1 MPAGPLQMN
10 YEIAERRASIVS
22 VAGAIDWT
30 NSEELHTVIN
40 QALARNHLGRL
51 VVDLHDVT
59 RIDSTGLG
67 TLLDGLQESKHKSVR
82 FVLCGLGNSIRRV
95 LERTRLSTLFDICST
110 RQEALAQMATSG

>member
-10 YEIAERRASIVS
+10 CEIAERRASVVS

-30 NSEELHTVIN
+30 NSEELHAAIN
-40 QALARNHLGRL
+40 QALARDRLARL
-51 VVDLHDVT
+51 VVDLHGVT

-67 TLLDGLQESKHKSVR
+67 TLVDGLQESKHKRVR
-82 FVLCGLGNSIRRV
+82 FVLCGLGNSLRRA

-110 RQEALAQMATSG
+110 RQEALAQLATSG